1 MESESNILL
10 NLAIIIFLSKI
21 LGAISTRFKQPPV
34 IGMLILGVVLGP
46 TVFHLIEPNEIINW
60 IGKLGALFLLFEAGL
75 ETDIKRIKA
84 DSKQAMLPAIGGI
97 ILPFSLGFL
106 ISWLVSHDVT
116 QSLVL
121 GVIFTATSVS
131 VSVMTLIDLNKLK
144 GIEGRCIV
152 NAAIIDDIV
161 GIILLTFIFGVTSN
175 VGGGITAM
183 AMPLLKIAIFFVFSL
198 AVGLYVLKPI
208 FVNLKKIAM
217 DNVVVSLAIA
227 VVLLYS
233 WFAEHNGLAAITG
246 AYFAGIIMGQTNYRH
261 QIQEGM
267 STVGKSFF
275 VDVFFVS
282 IGLEFNLLEIEAE
295 PIFLISFILLAVLGK
310 IIGSGLGARLAG
322 MDNIRATRI
331 GVGMIPRG
339 EVALIV
345 SNMAVAKNLIHTDIL
360 SATILMVIV
369 SAVLTPFLMKF
380 VFTKFEQKAF

>member
-1 MESESNILL
+1 MEDNILL

-21 LGAISTRFKQPPV
+21 LGAISSRFKQPPV
-34 IGMLILGVVLGP
+34 IGMLVLGVVLGP

-60 IGKLGALFLLFEAGL
+60 IGKVGALFLLFEAGL

-97 ILPFSLGFL
+97 ILPFGLGFL
-106 ISWLVSHDVT
+106 ISWLVSHDVA
-116 QSLVL
+116 QSLIL

-161 GIILLTFIFGVTSN
+161 GIILLTFIFGITTN
-175 VGGGITAM
+175 VGGGLSAM

-198 AVGLYVLKPI
+198 AVGIYVFKPI

-246 AYFAGIIMGQTNYRH
+246 AYFAGLIMGQTNYRH

-295 PIFLISFILLAVLGK
+295 PVFLISFILLAVLGK
-310 IIGSGLGARLAG
+310 IIGSGLGARLTG

-380 VFTKFEQKAF
+380 VFTKLEQKAF

>member
-1 MESESNILL
+1 MESNILL

-21 LGAISTRFKQPPV
+21 LGAISSRFKQPPV

-97 ILPFSLGFL
+97 ILPFGLGFL
-106 ISWLVSHDVT
+106 ISWLVSHDMT

-144 GIEGRCIV
+144 SIEGRCIV

-161 GIILLTFIFGVTSN
+161 GIILLTFIFGITTN
-175 VGGGITAM
+175 VGGGFSAM
-183 AMPLLKIAIFFVFSL
+183 AMPLLKIGIFFIFSL
-198 AVGLYVLKPI
+198 AVGIYVFKPI

-246 AYFAGIIMGQTNYRH
+246 AYFAGIIMGQTNHRH

-310 IIGSGLGARLAG
+310 IIGSGLGARLTG

-369 SAVLTPFLMKF
+369 SAVLTPFLLKY

>member
-1 MESESNILL
+1 MEDNILL

-21 LGAISTRFKQPPV
+21 LGAISSRFKQPPV
-34 IGMLILGVVLGP
+34 IGMLVLGVVLGP

-60 IGKLGALFLLFEAGL
+60 IGKVGALFLLFEAGL

-97 ILPFSLGFL
+97 VLPFSLGFL
-106 ISWLVSHDVT
+106 ISWFVSHDVA
-116 QSLVL
+116 QSLIL

-144 GIEGRCIV
+144 SIEGRCIV

-161 GIILLTFIFGVTSN
+161 GIILLTFIFGITTN
-175 VGGGITAM
+175 VGGGMAAM

-198 AVGLYVLKPI
+198 AVGIYVLKPI

-246 AYFAGIIMGQTNYRH
+246 AYFAGLIMGQTNFRH
-261 QIQEGM
+261 QIQEGIG
-267 STVGKSFF
+267 TVGKSFF

-295 PIFLISFILLAVLGK
+295 PIFLITFILLAVLGK

-322 MDNIRATRI
+322 MDNIRASRI

-380 VFTKFEQKAF
+380 VFTKFEQKAFK